1 MQHIWYS
8 DCKPKRPKFYGVSL
22 CQCSECPFY
31 QLNLLNRW
39 GFWGCWVQ
47 WMQRQR
53 IRGSNGSNNNGSND
67 NESGTNDKISGYNSN
82 GSRFNGFNGNGYA
95 YLDPMTIDLNSLVI
109 IHHFD
114 NDVELWVW
122 WVLFVVGWSK
132 GPTWPSVLS
141 LVKYLIHFYLVGK
154 DSNLD

>member
-1 MQHIWYS
+1 
-8 DCKPKRPKFYGVSL
+8 
-22 CQCSECPFY
+22 
-31 QLNLLNRW
+31 
-39 GFWGCWVQ
+39 
-47 WMQRQR
+47 MQRQQV
-53 IRGSNGSNNNGSND
+53 RGSNGSNNNGSND

-122 WVLFVVGWSK
+122 CKYFEKDLLALEPKFISINFYKLYLCFIFSAVKIKLKVNTLILELNIILETNF
-132 GPTWPSVLS
+132 TFNPSM
-141 LVKYLIHFYLVGK
+141 K
-154 DSNLD
+154 